1 MIKTIQL
8 IKTIQKS
15 RQEKKGDIERQIEN
29 KRFKNNHIN
38 KYIKCKCL
46 KTPVKGC
53 IFQIG

>member
-38 KYIKCKCL
+38 KYIKCKGL